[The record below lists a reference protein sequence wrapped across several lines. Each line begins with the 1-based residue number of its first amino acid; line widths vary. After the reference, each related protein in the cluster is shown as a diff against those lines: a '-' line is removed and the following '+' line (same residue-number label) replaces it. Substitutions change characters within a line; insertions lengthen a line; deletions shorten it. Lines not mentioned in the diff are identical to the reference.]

1 MKGSSQ
7 HHLTDSDI
15 SLQLSDASPLSSESD
30 QEQPPGRR
38 RLSDTTVAT
47 KPASKQTSKK
57 KKSTSNAKKKTT
69 TSKKRSSNA
78 TTSSVNTI
86 TIPVS
91 SITQSPEYCICR
103 KGYDGKEFMIACD
116 GCQEWF
122 HGRCV
127 GVKPKS
133 VTGKYFC
140 EACSTAT
147 TKSRNK
153 GRKGKTKRKTNKS
166 QPVLIEPVTISLSRD
181 EEDIDDICPV
191 CDTECTCG
199 AAEPEPAPAPLPA
212 TEPAPLES
220 QKEPEL
226 VATDDWEVTDDKMV
240 VERIGIE
247 PDQELLDVDAISDMD
262 DAKSSTYTSSIHIDS
277 GDDEDI
283 EREEEAAIIR
293 DVLQHGDASDFDS
306 DDLLEEDD
314 EEDEE
319 AFYYYAD
326 ETDESDT
333 GVINEESDNEYE
345 HSSFRM
351 YSLGEGWTSS
361 EEEEDDDHEHDH
373 DHEEEII
380 DTQAAPADDVSGVD
394 GNLFDSIA
402 SAFMEI
408 LTPLAENQDM
418 ASLLGLVT
426 GDQQQQPQQ
435 DMGRRL
441 SLPSSAVQDHP
452 PEELTSETLGAMA
465 ALESE
470 LPLSTAKEDEQ
481 PFLDHQPEETVSLPT
496 TPIQYDLKLQEQL
509 FELVGNQSA
518 PTSPREVLSNPAD
531 SPDINEKKRSFTEP
545 PSRSKKRRISITSS
559 ATPPPD
565 ENEAV
570 SMDELVDT
578 SQLYTRSSSSPEPE
592 EPDTQV
598 SRDLSRWQRV
608 PIGAFRL
615 MRSKNKLWLER

>member
-7 HHLTDSDI
+7 HHFTDSDI

-30 QEQPPGRR
+30 QEQPPDRR
-38 RLSDTTVAT
+38 RLSDTTVAN

-57 KKSTSNAKKKTT
+57 KKAASNAKKKTT
-69 TSKKRSSNA
+69 NKKRSSNA

-86 TIPVS
+86 TIPVAS
-91 SITQSPEYCICR
+91 LSSPENKQYCICR

-140 EACSTAT
+140 EACSTTT

-153 GRKGKTKRKTNKS
+153 GRKGKSKRKTNKN
-166 QPVLIEPVTISLSRD
+166 QPVVVEPVTISLSRD

-199 AAEPEPAPAPLPA
+199 AAEPEPT
-212 TEPAPLES
+212 TEPTSVPAEPTSIETH
-220 QKEPEL
+220 KETEL

-277 GDDEDI
+277 GDDEDL

-306 DDLLEEDD
+306 DDLLEEEE

-326 ETDESDT
+326 ETDDSDT
-333 GVINEESDNEYE
+333 GIINEESDNEYE
-345 HSSFRM
+345 HASFRM

-361 EEEEDDDHEHDH
+361 EEEEEDIDH
-373 DHEEEII
+373 DHEEEIV
-380 DTQAAPADDVSGVD
+380 DSHAAPADDVSGVD

-426 GDQQQQPQQ
+426 TDQQQPQQ

-470 LPLSTAKEDEQ
+470 LPLSTAKEDEH
-481 PFLDHQPEETVSLPT
+481 PFIDHQPEETVSLPT

-518 PTSPREVLSNPAD
+518 PSSPREILSNPAD

-545 PSRSKKRRISITSS
+545 HSKNKKRRISISSS

-570 SMDELVDT
+570 PMDELVDT